1 MKLKTIEVDGKTYAE
16 ISDGKPLYIEDSGK
30 EVAFDAPG
38 TVATISRLNGEAKGH
53 REAKEAAET
62 ALKKFEGIEDPA
74 AAIEAVK
81 QVKNFKDKDLVEAGE
96 VEKIK
101 AEAIKAVEEK
111 YAPVVEENSTLKSSL
126 HQEKIGGSFARSE
139 FIAEK
144 LAVPTQMVEAT
155 FGKHF
160 TIEDGKIIAKDASGN
175 QVYSKTNPGEP
186 AGFDEA
192 LELIV
197 ESSPFKDNILKGR
210 GHSGGGSKGGSG
222 GGSGGDKTITRAE
235 YDQLD
240 HATRRQQMKDGVK
253 VVDQ

>member
-1 MKLKTIEVDGKTYAE
+1 MKLKTVEVEGKTYAE
-16 ISDGKPLYIEDSGK
+16 ISDGKPLYIDGEK

-53 REAKEAAET
+53 REAKEAAEA

-74 AAIEAVK
+74 SAIEALK
-81 QVKNFKDKDLVEAGE
+81 QVKNLKDKDLVDAGE

-101 AEAIKAVEEK
+101 SEAIKAVEEK
-111 YAPVVEENSTLKSSL
+111 YAPVVEENKTLKSSL
-126 HQEKIGGSFARSE
+126 HGEKIGGSFARSE

-144 LAVPTQMVEAT
+144 MAVPVQMVEAT

-160 TIEDGKIIAKDASGN
+160 TIEDGKIVAKDANGN

-210 GHSGGGSKGGSG
+210 GHSGTGANGGTGDTGSG
-222 GGSGGDKTITRAE
+222 GKTITRSE
-235 YDQLD
+235 YDAMPHGD
-240 HATRRQQMKDGVK
+240 RRKAMSDGVK

>member
-16 ISDGKPLYIEDSGK
+16 VSDGKPIYIDGEK
-30 EVAFDAPG
+30 EIVFDAPG

-53 REAKEAAET
+53 REAKEAAEA
-62 ALKKFEGIEDPA
+62 ALKTFDGIEDPA

-96 VEKIK
+96 VDKIK
-101 AEAIKAVEEK
+101 NEAIKAVEEK
-111 YAPVVEENSTLKSSL
+111 YAPVVEENKTLKSSL

-144 LAVPTQMVEAT
+144 MAVPIPMVEAT
-155 FGKHF
+155 FGRHF
-160 TIEDGKIIAKDASGN
+160 TIENGKIIAKDASGN
-175 QVYSKTNPGEP
+175 QVYSKANPGEP
-186 AGFDEA
+186 ADFDEA
-192 LELIV
+192 LEIIV

-210 GHSGGGSKGGSG
+210 SQSGSGAQGGGGDG
-222 GGSGGDKTITRAE
+222 GGAKNITRSE
-235 YDQLD
+235 YDALS
-240 HATRRQQMKDGVK
+240 HGERRKAMADGVK